1 MSTWDTIQPA
11 LFTRFDNYED
21 LIPQL
26 KTASIERR
34 EKDEEFQ
41 SFLDKRNKLEDKF
54 NSKLISLNLKNR
66 LAEAKNEK
74 ELDDIFDD
82 DYNEKNPQ
90 TNSLVKIKGLTNQI

>member
-1 MSTWDTIQPA
+1 M
-11 LFTRFDNYED
+11 
-21 LIPQL
+21 
-26 KTASIERR
+26 
-34 EKDEEFQ
+34 EFQ

-90 TNSLVKIKGLTNQI
+90 TNSLVKIKGLTESDLMLNETLLILKDWLEINDSKTIINF